1 MKQAL
6 VEGATRLPDLN
17 MYEQGQGKINVLA
30 SKEIL
35 ASYKPR
41 CGPGWLPAAQL
52 RAGAPG
58 VAASAFMLLGGG

>member
-6 VEGATRLPDLN
+6 VEGATRLPQLN

-35 ASYKPR
+35 ANYVPR
-41 CGPGWLPAAQL
+41 
-52 RAGAPG
+52 
-58 VAASAFMLLGGG
+58 